1 MNKIHFHPGRSLC
14 HAGLTG
20 GMSLNTEIVIPLSLR
35 LTTTKQLHKLCIQR
49 YHINMIHHPS
59 PTCIVPHRFDRCNQN
74 VKGYNKYKFIVTSKC
89 LPNQL
94 ASSASII
101 RTAAQLQKVQH
112 QKLNIM
118 LTPGTATTRLLSVQ
132 DITTNSSQERP
143 HHHRC
148 KHTQLPQTTC
158 NTDKWMTS

>member
-49 YHINMIHHPS
+49 YHIINMIHHPR
-59 PTCIVPHRFDRCNQN
+59 PTCVVPHRFDRCNQN
-74 VKGYNKYKFIVTSKC
+74 VKGYSKYKLIVTSKC

-118 LTPGTATTRLLSVQ
+118 LTPGTATTGLAIHQSRQSPATAYTNNHT
-132 DITTNSSQERP
+132 ITGANTHSYHKQPVTQTNG
-143 HHHRC
+143 
-148 KHTQLPQTTC
+148 
-158 NTDKWMTS
+158 